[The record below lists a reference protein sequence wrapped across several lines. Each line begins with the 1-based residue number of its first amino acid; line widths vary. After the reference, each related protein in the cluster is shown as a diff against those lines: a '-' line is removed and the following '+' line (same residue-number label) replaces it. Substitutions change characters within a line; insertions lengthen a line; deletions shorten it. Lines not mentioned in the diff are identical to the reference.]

1 MKAGLDDLSP
11 EGKRVL
17 VRVDFNVPLLGEGG
31 IRDDARMRASLP
43 TIQELRSRSARV
55 ILATHLGRPKGKPV
69 EALSTRPLASHLSEL
84 LGVEVGWC
92 SECVGPVA
100 KEAALALADGGVLL
114 LENLRFH
121 PEEEAN
127 DPGFAAELA
136 SLAELFVNDAFG
148 TAHRAHA
155 STEGVAHILPAYA
168 GRLMEGELA
177 ALSGILDSPSRPLVA
192 IMGGSK
198 LSTKLG
204 VIDHLLPRVQQL
216 LLGGGMSA
224 TFLVAEGVSVGRS
237 LVEPDFVAK
246 AAEILGRAPSLGAEV
261 YLPTDVVVAASPESP
276 AAESRS
282 CRVGEVGVEE
292 MILDVGPATAQRWS
306 ELVRRAGTVVW
317 NGPLGV
323 YENPAFAGGTR
334 QVAAAIGESSAVSVT
349 GGGDLQAAL
358 ESLGLAAKFTHVST
372 GGGAT
377 LEFLEGRELPG
388 VAALR
393 ERVAVT

>member
-1 MKAGLDDLSP
+1 VKAGLDDLDP

-17 VRVDFNVPLLGEGG
+17 VRVDFNVPLLEGG
-31 IRDDARMRASLP
+31 EIRDDARMRASLP

-55 ILATHLGRPKGKPV
+55 ILATHLGRPKGQPV

-92 SECVGPVA
+92 PDCVGPVA
-100 KEAALALADGGVLL
+100 QEAALALVDGGVLL

-127 DPGFAAELA
+127 DPAFAAQLA
-136 SLAELFVNDAFG
+136 SLAELYVNDAFG

-168 GRLMEGELA
+168 GRLMERELS
-177 ALSGILDSPSRPLVA
+177 ALSGILESPSRPLVA
-192 IMGGSK
+192 ILGGSK

-204 VIDHLLPRVQQL
+204 VIDHLLPRVQRL

-224 TFLVAEGVSVGRS
+224 TFLLAEGVSVGRS
-237 LVEPDFVAK
+237 LVEPDFVPR
-246 AAEILGRAPSLGAEV
+246 AAEILSRAPSLGAEV
-261 YLPTDVVVAASPESP
+261 YLPTDVVVAAGPESP
-276 AAESRS
+276 AAETRS
-282 CRVGEVGVEE
+282 CPVGEVGVEE
-292 MILDVGPATAQRWS
+292 MILDVGPDTAQRWA
-306 ELVRRAGTVVW
+306 ELVRHAGTVVW

-323 YENPAFAGGTR
+323 YENPAFAGATR
-334 QVAAAIGESSAVSVT
+334 QVAAAIGESPAVSVT

-358 ESLGLAAKFTHVST
+358 ESLGLVSKFTHVST

-393 ERVAVT
+393 ERVTVP

>member
-1 MKAGLDDLSP
+1 MRAGLDDFSP

-17 VRVDFNVPLLGEGG
+17 VRVDFNVPLLPDGT
-31 IRDDARMRASLP
+31 IRDDARMRACVP
-43 TIQELRSRSARV
+43 TINELRARSARV

-69 EALSTRPLASHLSEL
+69 EALSTRPLAAHLAEL
-84 LGVEVGWC
+84 LGCEVAWC
-92 SECVGPVA
+92 PDCVGP
-100 KEAALALADGGVLL
+100 AAQAAAAGLGEGGVLL

-127 DPGFAAELA
+127 DREFASRLA
-136 SLAELFVNDAFG
+136 ALAEVYVNDAFG

-155 STEGVAHILPAYA
+155 STEGVAHVLPAYA
-168 GRLMEGELA
+168 GRLMEKELA
-177 ALSGILDSPSRPLVA
+177 ALSGILESPARPLVA
-192 IMGGSK
+192 VLGGSK

-216 LLGGGMSA
+216 LLGGGMAA
-224 TFLVAEGVSVGRS
+224 TFLTAEGVAVGRS
-237 LVEPDFVAK
+237 LVEPDFVPR
-246 AAEILGRAPSLGAEV
+246 AAEILDRAPQVGAEV
-261 YLPTDVVVAASPESP
+261 YLPTDVVVGPGPDAGADQ
-276 AAESRS
+276 ARS
-282 CRVGEVGVEE
+282 CPVAEVGAEE
-292 MILDVGPATAQRWS
+292 MILDVGPATASRWA
-306 ELVRRAGTVVW
+306 ELARRAGTVVW

-323 YENPAFAGGTR
+323 YENPAFAGATR
-334 QVAAAIGESSAVSVT
+334 QLALAIGESSAVSVT

-358 ESLGLAAKFTHVST
+358 ESLGLTGKFSHVST

-393 ERVAVT
+393 ERAAVS

>member
-1 MKAGLDDLSP
+1 MKAGLDDLDP
-11 EGKRVL
+11 ESRRVL
-17 VRVDFNVPLLGEGG
+17 VRVDFNVPLLEDGG
-31 IRDDARMRASLP
+31 IRDDARIRACLP

-69 EALSTRPLASHLSEL
+69 ESLSTRPLATRLSEL
-84 LGVEVGWC
+84 LGVKVEWC
-92 SECVGPVA
+92 PECVGPVA
-100 KEAALALADGGVLL
+100 QAAVQGLADGGVLL

-127 DPGFAAELA
+127 DPGFAAQLA
-136 SLAELFVNDAFG
+136 ALADLYVNDAFG

-168 GRLMEGELA
+168 GRLMERELT
-177 ALSGILDSPSRPLVA
+177 ALSGILESPPRPLVA

-216 LLGGGMSA
+216 LLGGGMAA
-224 TFLVAEGVSVGRS
+224 TFLVAEGVPVGRS
-237 LVEPDFVAK
+237 LVEPDFVAR
-246 AAEILGRAPSLGAEV
+246 AAEILAQAPSLGAEV
-261 YLPTDVVVAASPESP
+261 YLPTDVVVAANPEST
-276 AAESRS
+276 AAEARS
-282 CRVGEVGVEE
+282 CPVGDVGDEE

-306 ELVRRAGTVVW
+306 ELVRRSGTVVW

-323 YENPAFAGGTR
+323 YENPAFAGATR
-334 QVAAAIGESSAVSVT
+334 LVATAIGESTAVSVT

-358 ESLGLAAKFTHVST
+358 ESLGLVSKFTHVST

-393 ERVAVT
+393 ERVAVS

>member
-1 MKAGLDDLSP
+1 MKAGLEGLNP

-17 VRVDFNVPLLGEGG
+17 VRVDFNVPLLEDGG
-31 IRDDARMRASLP
+31 IRDDSRMRACLP

-69 EALSTRPLASHLSEL
+69 EALSTRPLAARLCAL
-84 LGVEVGWC
+84 LGTEVSWC
-92 SECVGPVA
+92 PECVGPVA
-100 KEAALALADGGVLL
+100 VAAAGALRDGEVLL

-127 DPGFAAELA
+127 ELGFAAQLA
-136 SLAELFVNDAFG
+136 ALADLYVNDAFG

-168 GRLMEGELA
+168 GRLMERELA
-177 ALSGILDSPSRPLVA
+177 ALSEILESPPRPLVA

-204 VIDHLLPRVQQL
+204 VIDHLLPGVQQL
-216 LLGGGMSA
+216 LLGGGMAA
-224 TFLVAEGVSVGRS
+224 TFLVAEGAQVGRS
-237 LVEPDFVAK
+237 LVEPDFVAR
-246 AAEILGRAPSLGAEV
+246 ATEILDRAPSLGAEV
-261 YLPTDVVVAASPESP
+261 HLPTDVVVAAGPEST
-276 AAESRS
+276 AAEARS
-282 CRVGEVGVEE
+282 CPAGEVGAEE
-292 MILDVGPATAQRWS
+292 MILDVGPATARRWS
-306 ELVRRAGTVVW
+306 ELVQRAGTVVW
-317 NGPLGV
+317 SGPLGV
-323 YENPAFAGGTR
+323 YENPAFAGATR
-334 QVAAAIGESSAVSVT
+334 LVAAAVGESSAVSVT

-358 ESLGLAAKFTHVST
+358 ESLGLVSKFTHVST

-393 ERVAVT
+393 ERLAVP